1 MRTKSLAYR
10 NSQLKPVP
18 GLPSCL
24 SGGQDVRCKS
34 PEFRVGPLKFS
45 VSMVAA
51 MLALLSCSSLLLSQA
66 SGSKVGARRA
76 LLVGIDTYQPAGT
89 KAQHP
94 AGCQGGRCDLPVFGN
109 LDGSVNDVTAMRDL
123 LSSPKF
129 GFEAKNVAVLTNPE
143 LPTTSLPYVTIAGSQ
158 TTHDGLLAA
167 MQKYLV
173 DVPQA
178 GDTVVFYYAGH
189 GSLRVNSLGTKLA
202 MMVNGRPSHADSTLV
217 PSDAWTG
224 NFDIRDR
231 EMTGIFHAALDKGVK
246 LTVLLDSCHS
256 GAFTRGLEMDNQFTE
271 RSLGYDPRDIKEGP
285 EVLSDGTP
293 RSAPSQRSVNP
304 ALIFSAA
311 QQDQTAKEREFGD
324 TPGKTVPHGAFTV
337 ALIKAL
343 QRLPADAPASVV
355 YRQVRA
361 TMEGEGVGDQTPE
374 IDASKSRLGQP
385 LFGGRKSDLA
395 KTRAAV
401 IGIDYDGLVL
411 LDAGLLSGIRVG
423 NEFASFPGSGTGK
436 LTTLRVESLEGITH
450 AKAKVVSPS
459 NAKIDVGQVFELT
472 KWVPHEWSQG
482 EIEVLHF
489 WTWPANLN
497 LASLNS
503 AIEAIKASGFTPI
516 DDPVEQPWTDMLAW
530 SGEEWQLNHAAH
542 VTDTKIGPSL
552 DVDALKLAGKT
563 DAHICVNEP
572 VTAEEEDRLKSMQAP
587 IVSFNAKLEG
597 CHVLLSKQDG
607 LWVLHR
613 IAETSTKRLGSAL
626 TSESLKRE
634 LAPNARLWANLPPSR
649 ELAAKLALKAEGSLV
664 QGVSN
669 IKDADYIMAGTLT
682 AKGPQWA
689 WYHKAEF
696 ALGPHQVAKDH
707 SPGCSTHSP
716 YPVSSDWAAVP
727 DLASLPDA
735 SSKLNEYAS
744 RLAKINGW
752 LNLPGDQSASES
764 NYYKLIFKRVTD
776 KSVLPEGEAATQD
789 ERLRMYLSADS
800 RVTQKR
806 WVYVLDIDCHG
817 KGTLLY
823 PVDTAE
829 NRFPNDADTPHE
841 FELPGAPTLRIG
853 APYGED
859 TVLLISTQVPLPD
872 PSALNF
878 EGVGARNGLTRGEY
892 NPLQQLLSAA
902 SSGTRGAI
910 PDMPTNWSI
919 VAIPLVSAPKKGK

>member
-1 MRTKSLAYR
+1 MANR
-10 NSQLKPVP
+10 NSQLT
-18 GLPSCL
+18 LAHHL
-24 SGGQDVRCKS
+24 MKS
-34 PEFRVGPLKFS
+34 SAVF
-45 VSMVAA
+45 AIA
-51 MLALLSCSSLLLSQA
+51 LAVLVWPLLLESQTA
-66 SGSKVGARRA
+66 GSGSGARRA
-76 LLVGIDTYQPAGT
+76 LVVGINLYQPEGT

-109 LDGSVNDVTAMRDL
+109 LDGSLNDAMAMRDL

-129 GFEAKNVAVLTNPE
+129 GFEAKNIAVLTNPE
-143 LPTTSLPYVTIAGSQ
+143 LPATSLPYITLPASQ
-158 TTHDGLLAA
+158 TAHDGLLAA

-173 DVPQA
+173 DVPQP

-224 NFDIRDR
+224 NFDVRDR
-231 EMTGIFHAALDKGVK
+231 EMTRIFHAALDKGIK

-256 GAFTRGLEMDNQFTE
+256 GAFTRGVEMEQPFTE

-285 EVLSDGTP
+285 ELLDDKTP
-293 RSAPSQRSVNP
+293 KPAPSQRNNNP

-324 TPGKTVPHGAFTV
+324 TPATVVPHGAFTV

-355 YRQVRA
+355 CRQVRA
-361 TMEGEGVGDQTPE
+361 TMEGEGIGDQTPE
-374 IDASKSRLGQP
+374 IDASKSRLSQP
-385 LFGGRKSDLA
+385 LFGGKKSDLA

-401 IGIDYDGLVL
+401 IGVDNEGLVL
-411 LDAGLLSGIRVG
+411 LDAGLLSGIRIG
-423 NEFASFPGSGTGK
+423 NQFASLAGSESGK

-450 AKAKVVSPS
+450 AKAKVVSPPDV
-459 NAKIDVGQVFELT
+459 KVEVGQVFELT

-489 WTWPANLN
+489 WTWPATLN
-497 LASLNS
+497 QASLNS
-503 AIEAIKASGFTPI
+503 AIDEIKISGFTPVV
-516 DDPVEQPWTDMLAW
+516 DPVEQPWTDMLAW
-530 SGEEWQLNHAAH
+530 CGTEWQLKHAARA
-542 VTDTKIGPSL
+542 VDTRIGPSL
-552 DVDALKLAGKT
+552 DAEALKLAGKL
-563 DAHICVNEP
+563 DAQLCVNEP
-572 VTAEEEDRLKSMQAP
+572 VTAADEELLKSLQAP
-587 IVSFNAKLEG
+587 AVSFNAKLEG
-597 CHVLLSKQDG
+597 CHALLNKQNG
-607 LWVLHR
+607 IWIVHH
-613 IAETSTKRLGSAL
+613 IAEPSTKHLGNTL
-626 TSESLKRE
+626 TADSLKRE
-634 LAPNARLWANLPPSR
+634 LKPNARLWANLPPPR
-649 ELAAKLALKAEGSLV
+649 ELSAKLALKTEGSLV
-664 QGVSN
+664 QGVGN
-669 IKDADYIMAGTLT
+669 IKEADYILAGTLT
-682 AKGPQWA
+682 ANGPQWA

-696 ALGPHQVAKDH
+696 ALGPHDVTRDH

-716 YPVSSDWAAVP
+716 YPVSSDWAAIP
-727 DLASLPDA
+727 DPASLTNA
-735 SSKLNEYAS
+735 SSKLNEYAA

-752 LNLPGDQSASES
+752 LNLPGDESASDS
-764 NYYKLIFKRVTD
+764 NYYKLIFKRVAD
-776 KSVLPEGEAATQD
+776 KSVLSEGEAARQD
-789 ERLRMYLSADS
+789 ERLKMYLSADS

-853 APYGED
+853 APFGVD
-859 TVLLISTQVPLPD
+859 TVLMISTQEPLPD
-872 PSALNF
+872 PYALNF
-878 EGVGARNGLTRGEY
+878 EGVGTRNGLTRGEY
-892 NPLQQLLSAA
+892 NPLQQLLSSA

-910 PDMPTNWSI
+910 PDIPTNWSI
-919 VAIPLVSAPKKGK
+919 DAIPLLSAPKKEGK